1 MTILE
6 PIPLCATKDWQERQK
21 QNRDGILGVQ
31 FRSSRF
37 LLEVSSVA
45 GFQERKTGWV
55 RSGCKSQMLAWH
67 IAVHSSS
74 FQNEMLVL
82 WTGVRLSTRM
92 QEKWTFHLYMLLSEK
107 WELNFTDGQSVDIL
121 TLVPSLIRIR
131 EGRVYSLSILREECT
146 LSSWGLSLLI
156 EVYLYPIEKIYR
168 LYHFK
173 WPKGLTYFIMTWGVN
188 FIIFCTTDSNCSKLF
203 KGELLNVD

>member
-1 MTILE
+1 
-6 PIPLCATKDWQERQK
+6 
-21 QNRDGILGVQ
+21 
-31 FRSSRF
+31 
-37 LLEVSSVA
+37 
-45 GFQERKTGWV
+45 
-55 RSGCKSQMLAWH
+55 MLAWH

-92 QEKWTFHLYMLLSEK
+92 QEKWTFHLHMLLSEK

-146 LSSWGLSLLI
+146 
-156 EVYLYPIEKIYR
+156 
-168 LYHFK
+168 
-173 WPKGLTYFIMTWGVN
+173 T
-188 FIIFCTTDSNCSKLF
+188 
-203 KGELLNVD
+203 GEIVSRSEYCNRWHITSICPTVIGMLDHCA